1 MKDYRFSGRSCTLAV
16 TIVLASGCASQALKP
31 TGKTLVTS
39 SVERKCGPASA
50 FKDINSSSERYD
62 EENTALLISEVSA
75 LSPAMLDIANI
86 IGVTKSFEGRH
97 LRDVENPQPEP
108 DKRIQRLQVR
118 EQLTIRILQALLAIK
133 SVAAEADCEEER
145 ADDVADR
152 LQDSQELQS
161 TQFTVLSLLGSGLG
175 GALSGGL
182 SLGAQA
188 TWSAIAG
195 IIAGVTEAT
204 FGTMALSNSLTHKFR
219 HERNI
224 LKEIW
229 DGPKQSKLFPRSV
242 WQFLN
247 RPLPEDVSHRSLR
260 ETLIARWR
268 HDGRLGENSVEEQH
282 RIELFFGVGGLY
294 TASELRDRAA
304 MLDMVESDVNLMSHD
319 LEHFL
324 DELLSHSVL

>member
-1 MKDYRFSGRSCTLAV
+1 M
-16 TIVLASGCASQALKP
+16 
-31 TGKTLVTS
+31 
-39 SVERKCGPASA
+39 
-50 FKDINSSSERYD
+50 FKELNSSSERYD
-62 EENTALLISEVSA
+62 EENTALLISELSA

-86 IGVTKSFEGRH
+86 IGVTKSFEGLH
-97 LRDVENPQPEP
+97 LRDVRNPQPES
-108 DKRIQRLQVR
+108 DKRIQQLQVR
-118 EQLTIRILQALLAIK
+118 EQLTIRILQALLAVK
-133 SVAAEADCEEER
+133 SAAAEADCEEER
-145 ADDVADR
+145 AADVADR
-152 LQDSQELQS
+152 LQDSQEFQS

-195 IIAGVTEAT
+195 IIAGITEAT
-204 FGTMALSNSLTHKFR
+204 FGTMALSNSLTLEFN

-242 WQFLN
+242 WRFLN
-247 RPLPEDVSHRSLR
+247 RPLPDDVSHRSLR
-260 ETLIARWR
+260 ETLIARWQR
-268 HDGRLGENSVEEQH
+268 DGRLGEANSIAEQH
-282 RIELFFGVGGLY
+282 RIELFFGAGGLY
-294 TASELRDRAA
+294 TANELRDRAA

>member
-1 MKDYRFSGRSCTLAV
+1 
-16 TIVLASGCASQALKP
+16 
-31 TGKTLVTS
+31 
-39 SVERKCGPASA
+39 
-50 FKDINSSSERYD
+50 
-62 EENTALLISEVSA
+62 
-75 LSPAMLDIANI
+75 
-86 IGVTKSFEGRH
+86 
-97 LRDVENPQPEP
+97 
-108 DKRIQRLQVR
+108 
-118 EQLTIRILQALLAIK
+118 LLAIK

-188 TWSAIAG
+188 IWSAIAG